1 MKCHPYTQYSTLLS
15 EHGKE
20 PIEDLEWDIDQLL
33 QILCDMDQAHGEDVQ
48 DLKEYVD
55 HIEDRLRDLGNFVR
69 RQPSPPALV
78 PEA

>member
-33 QILCDMDQAHGEDVQ
+33 QILCDMDQAHGENTQ
-48 DLKEYVD
+48 DLKEHMN
-55 HIEDRLRDLGNFVR
+55 HIEDSVARKSESGIITSF
-69 RQPSPPALV
+69 
-78 PEA
+78 